1 MDNKTDLSLSV
12 ASPLTYESLMAAGL
26 MTKKEADKVSRDVVE
41 KARSLITQDGGS
53 IPTDASDALIIA
65 ASRILVN
72 AKQAAKAGRAASL
85 YLALIDD
92 SEEYKRVKDAYGNNF
107 KNMGAFC
114 KVLFPSLADST
125 LRNYLNVGKAIYLP
139 AKRGTLDADLMAL
152 NDLEPGTALFAVG
165 ALNDDKVRAELPA
178 ILKSAISKNRGKL
191 SQSVL
196 KSAVKEAKE
205 TAGKP
210 KRDTTLTANS
220 DAKNAHK
227 AEVETLRAAIA
238 KAFAVDKSADEL
250 HLSLD
255 LTDDESG
262 MKVMNKLLN
271 DAAKDGESASLFV
284 ESFTAFLK
292 AYSK

>member
-1 MDNKTDLSLSV
+1 MDNNNSLNLSA
-12 ASPLTYESLMAAGL
+12 ASPLTFDSLIKAGL
-26 MTKKEADKVSRDVVE
+26 MTQKETDKVNKDVVE

-65 ASRILVN
+65 ASRILTN
-72 AKQAAKAGRAASL
+72 AKQAAKAGRTASL

-92 SEEYKRVKDAYGNNF
+92 AEEYKRVKDAYGNNF
-107 KNMGAFC
+107 KNMGTFC

-139 AKRGTLDADLMAL
+139 AERGTLDADLMVL

-178 ILKSAISKNRGKL
+178 ILKTAKEKNGGKL

-210 KRDTTLTANS
+210 KRNSTLTANS

-227 AEVETLRAAIA
+227 TEVETLRAAIA

-255 LTDDESG
+255 LSDDETG
-262 MKVMNKLLN
+262 MKVMRKLLE
-271 DAAKDGESASLFV
+271 DAAKNGDAASLFV
-284 ESFTAFLK
+284 ESFSAFLK